1 MPNRSL
7 TAIAQMCSDCNGKGF
22 PQGMPAMEED
32 TIKVRYGLVASAGS
46 KCAIQ

>member
-1 MPNRSL
+1 MMGQRRMGGNRNL
-7 TAIAQMCSDCNGKGF
+7 GPRF
-22 PQGMPAMEED
+22 PHGMPAMEED